1 MAKGISKKDI
11 ERLLTDTLIP
21 VEPDQDFLTK
31 LQARLVTYRSRKRV
45 NGWMIVAV
53 LATAALIAVSALGI
67 ILRVLVALGGLVSL
81 LLNRRKSNSRPKM
94 ITT

>member
-31 LQARLVTYRSRKRV
+31 LQARLVTYRGRKRV

-67 ILRVLVALGGLVSL
+67 VLRILVALGGLVSL
-81 LLNRRKSNSRPKM
+81 LLNRRRSNSRPEM